1 MFVLLLGCWTLSLI
15 SINVY
20 FIVSSYCSPACG
32 WCGIY
37 MVLLNNRG
45 TILLLSVF
53 QYNHYK
59 HTLPSHTSF
68 NHLHILTSTVNTSLI
83 LESHCLFSH
92 CAKILHNRKP
102 GLMMHKHFRQNGSK
116 VSLACTHIV
125 VGLGWRNKRYSILF
139 NYGGNT
145 N

>member
-1 MFVLLLGCWTLSLI
+1 MFILLFLLIVPQLVAGVVFTWSCWTTGEQ
-15 SINVY
+15 
-20 FIVSSYCSPACG
+20 YCYCLYSNTTITNIHYPVTHHST
-32 WCGIY
+32 IY
-37 MVLLNNRG
+37 
-45 TILLLSVF
+45 TF
-53 QYNHYK
+53 Y
-59 HTLPSHTSF
+59 
-68 NHLHILTSTVNTSLI
+68 TSTVNTSLI

-116 VSLACTHIV
+116 VSLACTYIV
-125 VGLGWRNKRYSILF
+125 VGLGWRNERYSILF